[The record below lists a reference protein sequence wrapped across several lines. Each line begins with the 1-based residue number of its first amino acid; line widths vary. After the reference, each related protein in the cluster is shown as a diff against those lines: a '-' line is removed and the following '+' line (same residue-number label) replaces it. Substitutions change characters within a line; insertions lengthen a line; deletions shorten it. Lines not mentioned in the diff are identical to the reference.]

1 MAEDAENP
9 VRPGSRAIFPRLGA
23 RAYLA
28 HAAISPASSRV
39 EARVMQEVRLVAEQ
53 GMGAIGALLATADEA
68 RATFAAL
75 IGASPADVAV
85 LANTSTAAAAI
96 ATAIPWRA
104 GQRILLFE
112 DEFPANVTPWQA
124 AARRHGLDVV
134 RLPIAPFAKSHG
146 LGLELVQR
154 ELRRGDVRLLAV
166 SAVQFQTGLAMPVVE
181 LGILARQH
189 GAELFVDAIQAVGA
203 RPIDVGSSGA
213 HYLAAGAHKW
223 LMGQL
228 GTAFL
233 WVDREAARGLDPQ
246 VVGWTSH
253 ESPDA
258 FLIGPASELRHD
270 RPLRTGARVFE
281 AGVLNHLGLAAAAA
295 GMQPLVEMGTQAI
308 HNHVQAYHDR
318 LEQALVELGF
328 CSLRAREPA
337 ARSAILAVRP
347 PHGADAAALSQRLG
361 ERGVSTSAPCGNLR
375 IAPHWPN
382 SLDEIEVVVEAVQT
396 ALSQQ
401 G

>member
-1 MAEDAENP
+1 MAEGPNNP
-9 VRPGSRAIFPRLGA
+9 VQLGSRALFPRLGA
-23 RAYLA
+23 AAYLA

-39 EARVMQEVRLVAEQ
+39 EARVMQEVRLVAER
-53 GMGAIGALLATADEA
+53 GLGAIGVLLETAEEA
-68 RATFAAL
+68 RTIFAAL
-75 IGASPADVAV
+75 IGAAPEEIAV

-104 GQRILLFE
+104 GDRIVLFE

-124 AARRHGLDVV
+124 AATRHGLEVV
-134 RLPIAPFAKSHG
+134 HLPSAPFAKSHAA
-146 LGLELVQR
+146 GLEQVQR
-154 ELRRGDVRLLAV
+154 ELRRGGVRLVAV
-166 SAVQFQTGLAMPVVE
+166 SAVQFQTGLAMPVAE
-181 LGILARQH
+181 LGALARQH

-203 RPIDVGSSGA
+203 RPIDVVTSGA

-233 WVDREAARGLDPQ
+233 WVDAEAAKGLAPA

-258 FLIGPASELRHD
+258 FLIGPASELTID
-270 RPLRTGARVFE
+270 RPLRRGARVFE

-295 GMQPLVEMGTQAI
+295 GMGPILELGTRAI
-308 HNHVQAYHDR
+308 HDHVQDYHDR
-318 LEQALVELGF
+318 VEPALVELGF
-328 CSLRAREPA
+328 RSLRAAEPA
-337 ARSAILAVRP
+337 ARSAILALSP
-347 PHGADAAALSQRLG
+347 PRGVDAAAFSRQLG
-361 ERGVSTSAPCGNLR
+361 EQGVGTSAPCGYLR

-382 SLDEIEVVVEAVQT
+382 AADELDAVLEAVRT
-396 ALSQQ
+396 ALSKRS
-401 G
+401 